1 MCITARA
8 AARDRALA
16 PAFIRSK
23 NSAAQLRVHP
33 LRPLAVAVLLDLLL
47 RGGSIKSAVFR
58 AAVEAFSAPERG
70 LCSNGL
76 NAHNVSVRG
85 VTHRSAGVAMLY
97 KWFVVGLSE
106 YELIIFADL
115 DVALLRPEQPADAV
129 RARWRSHA
137 R

>member
-1 MCITARA
+1 MA
-8 AARDRALA
+8 
-16 PAFIRSK
+16 
-23 NSAAQLRVHP
+23 
-33 LRPLAVAVLLDLLL
+33 LAVATLWDGNAGFRCAILGWCQSASAFGRELSLARSGGASRVDLLML
-47 RGGSIKSAVFR
+47 LPPEVNESSARETISTDCPHIIIRRPDARLR

-106 YELIIFADL
+106 Y
-115 DVALLRPEQPADAV
+115 VG
-129 RARWRSHA
+129 
-137 R
+137 